1 MGKKKGKIKNTVQ
14 PKETQKVILKEP
26 IKNKHRFS
34 ISDFKIQ
41 ALVLIVIGL
50 ICFANSFSN
59 DYALDD
65 GIVIQKNEYVQQ
77 GAQGI
82 HDILSND
89 AYKSFY
95 EQMGSEQE
103 LAGGRYRPLSIV
115 TFAIE
120 QQLFGPNEG
129 EVPQYNL
136 ATIRHVVNVLL
147 YIFSVIVLLYFLRTF
162 IFKEDQLLAFIAS
175 LLFLIHPI
183 HTEVVANI
191 KSRDEIMSFLFI
203 ILTFIAVFRYDET
216 KKTKQ
221 LIYGLV
227 FYFLAL
233 LSKEYAV
240 TLLIFIPILLYIIK
254 GDTIKNS
261 LVKTIPF
268 LALAVVYLFIRFSVL
283 GMGSTTATA
292 EVLNNP
298 FLYATSPER
307 WATKIEILNRY
318 LRLLFY
324 PYPLSSD
331 YSYNTIP
338 YTNFANG
345 WVWVSLLI
353 HLSMIAAMVVLF
365 IRRNILSF
373 AIAFYLFN
381 LFLVSNLVF
390 DIGATMGERL
400 VYHSSLGFVLIIA
413 IAAGGLLKKI
423 NYTRQ
428 PAMAIGATVAC
439 LVVIWCA
446 TKDIRRNAQWNN
458 NVTLFLADVKTVPNS
473 VLANGNAGKDYV
485 DMSFLPENKDR
496 STILMDS
503 GLAYLNRAVT
513 IDKKFVNGHIDL
525 AFAYSRLQQYDL
537 AGKHIIIARSLY
549 QLGNPYIDS
558 ISRDIAAGY
567 TSEAAPLLSTRP
579 KDAIELMVKATEVA
593 PNNVDA
599 WNNLGSVYYFNLK
612 DYDKARQA
620 LKKVLQLDPNN
631 AKALK
636 GMAALSKQGIPPPT
650 AESN

>member
-1 MGKKKGKIKNTVQ
+1 MGKKKGKHIVQ
-14 PKETQKVILKEP
+14 PKKEEKKEP
-26 IKNKHRFS
+26 VKSINRFS
-34 ISDFKIQ
+34 LGSFKIQ
-41 ALVLIVIGL
+41 ALILAIIGL
-50 ICFANSFSN
+50 ICFANSFYN

-129 EVPQYNL
+129 EAPQYNL

-162 IFKEDQLLAFIAS
+162 IFKENHLLAFIAS

-240 TLLIFIPILLYIIK
+240 TLLIFIPMLLYIIK

-268 LALAVVYLFIRFSVL
+268 LALAVVYLFIRCSVV

-338 YTNFANG
+338 YTNFTNG
-345 WVWVSLLI
+345 WVWVSVFI

-413 IAAGGLLKKI
+413 IAAAALLKKI

-428 PAMAIGATVAC
+428 PAMAIGTAVAC

-446 TKDIRRNAQWNN
+446 TNDIRRNAQWNN
-458 NVTLFLADVKTVPNS
+458 NVTLFLADVKTVSNS

-537 AGKHIIIARSLY
+537 AAKNIIIARSLY
-549 QLGNPYIDS
+549 QQGNPYIDS

-567 TSEAAPLLSTRP
+567 TSEAAALLSTRP

-650 AESN
+650 AESNKPQ